1 MSEIK
6 EVKIGESWK
15 TALAA
20 EFEQPYFAA
29 IKQFLVNERAAGK
42 VIYPPA
48 PMIFAAYD
56 AIPLSEVKVVII
68 GQDPYIN
75 EGEAHGHSF
84 SVPRGIKV
92 PPSLRN
98 IYKELATDVAGF
110 TVPKHGNLEAWVAQ
124 GVFLINATLT
134 VEHKKANSHKDIGWQ
149 KFTDATIRAISAQS
163 EHVVFMLWGK
173 FAQGKAALIDSNKHK
188 ILMAAHP
195 SPLAG
200 DAFLG
205 SKHFSQAN
213 EYLITNGRQPID
225 WHLPQ

>member
-1 MSEIK
+1 M

-15 TALAA
+15 MALAD
-20 EFEQPYFAA
+20 EFQQPYFAA

-42 VIYPPA
+42 TIYPPA
-48 PMIFAAYD
+48 SMIFAPYD
-56 AIPLSEVKVVII
+56 AVPLHGVKVVVI

-84 SVPRGIKV
+84 SVPMGMKV

-98 IYKELATDVAGF
+98 IYKELATDVEGF
-110 TVPKHGNLEAWVAQ
+110 AIPKHGNLEAWVAQ

-134 VEHKKANSHKDIGWQ
+134 VEQKKANSHKDIGWQ

-173 FAQGKAALIDSNKHK
+173 FAQGKAGLIDSHKHCV
-188 ILMAAHP
+188 LMAAHP

-213 EYLITNGRQPID
+213 AYLLSKGRAAIN
-225 WHLPQ
+225 WHLPA

>member
-1 MSEIK
+1 MSELK

-20 EFEQPYFAA
+20 EFVQPYFAA
-29 IKQFLVNERAAGK
+29 IKQFLVAERAAGK

-48 PMIFAAYD
+48 AMIFAPYD
-56 AIPLSEVKVVII
+56 TVALQDVKVVVI

-84 SVPRGIKV
+84 SVPLGMKV

-98 IYKELATDVAGF
+98 IYKELSSDVTGF
-110 TVPKHGNLEAWVAQ
+110 VIPKHGNLEHWAAQ

-134 VEHKKANSHKDIGWQ
+134 VEAKKANSHKDIGWQ
-149 KFTDATIRAISAQS
+149 KFTDATIRAISEQS
-163 EHVVFMLWGK
+163 DKVVFMLWGK
-173 FAQGKAALIDSNKHK
+173 FAQGKAALIDKDKHCV
-188 ILMAAHP
+188 LMAAHP

-213 EYLITNGRQPID
+213 AYLEAHSRKAID
-225 WHLPQ
+225 WILPV